1 MSSIRDNFRR
11 IRESMNIT
19 QAYLAEYLGIDQ
31 SMLSKFE
38 KGERELSTHHLDKA
52 CLLFGCFIQDL
63 EIENFSPSL
72 KILFRAK
79 ELESIDLESISKIQQ
94 IALNIIEMKGLLHE
108 D

>member
-1 MSSIRDNFRR
+1 MNSIRDNFRR

-19 QAYLAEYLGIDQ
+19 QAYLADYLGIDQ

-63 EIENFSPSL
+63 ELDDFEPSL
-72 KILFRAK
+72 KISFRAK
-79 ELESIDLESISKIQQ
+79 EFESIDLESISKIQQ
-94 IALNIIEMKGLLHE
+94 IALNIIEMKALLHE
-108 D
+108 E